1 MVKHGSTCVISKAG
15 TRDPRRKFHS
25 HRMLISGVY
34 SDILSDLNYYCIIY
48 ILYYHISDYIIYYII
63 YLYHLCK
70 SYWKPHPKKVYQV
83 HLGSLG
89 YLEIWPRSQDDPS
102 LYGPVSGPLLCIA
115 LACERK
121 PGMGCCVEDPCGEQN
136 SLHVRKPCD
145 VRETSTRDH
154 FLNLAS
160 ILDFSR
166 YWDSQYLHGIDC
178 P

>member
-1 MVKHGSTCVISKAG
+1 MDQHASFPKQGQEIHRDASSIHIGCWFPESTATFFPIWTTTVS
-15 TRDPRRKFHS
+15 
-25 HRMLISGVY
+25 Y
-34 SDILSDLNYYCIIY
+34 IY